1 MKLQKVVMVSE
12 VSIIV
17 TISVIIFI
25 SPYLSKI
32 LNIPTTPLE
41 IVLGSF
47 AGYYGFIGYNHLFE
61 LISEVGFFY
70 LMFLAGLE
78 VNLKVFQKED
88 KSTMQMGMVYIM
100 LLYLL
105 SFLVCKTLG
114 FSDIFI
120 VMLPLISLGLIVT
133 LYKEFDKD
141 TKWLHLSMTIGV
153 LGELIS
159 IVALTVTGAS
169 LEHGIGIELYRSL
182 GLLMLFVFLIALV
195 FKVLRL
201 IFWWY
206 PELKTYL
213 IPIYSDKDEK
223 DIRLSMA
230 IFFLMIAVML
240 VLDLEIAFGA
250 FIAGVFIATFFEYK
264 EDLPHKLSTFG
275 FGFLIPIF
283 FVYIGSTFD
292 MESLFKEGLV
302 LQALLITFAMI
313 FIRMVASI
321 SLRGLL
327 NTKEIFYFA
336 LSHSMPLTLLIAIAT
351 IAYHNNSIDQFQYYA
366 FILASLFEVIIV
378 MVGIKI
384 LHRLE
389 LITAPT
395 KYPNAK
401 KTKRGKM

>member
-1 MKLQKVVMVSE
+1 MVSE

-47 AGYYGFIGYNHLFE
+47 AGFYGFIGYNHLFE

-70 LMFLAGLE
+70 LMFLAGVE
-78 VNLKVFQKED
+78 VNLRVFQKED
-88 KSTMQMGMVYIM
+88 KSTMQMGMVYIA

-105 SFLVCKTLG
+105 SFLVSKTLG
-114 FSDIFI
+114 FSNIFI
-120 VMLPLISLGLIVT
+120 VMLPLISIGLVVT

-141 TKWLHLSMTIGV
+141 TKWLHLAMTIGV

-159 IVALTVTGAS
+159 IVALTVTGAA
-169 LEHGIGIELYRSL
+169 LEHGIGIELYKSL
-182 GLLMLFVFLIALV
+182 GLLILFVLLIAFV
-195 FKVLRL
+195 FKILRL

-223 DIRLSMA
+223 DIRLSKA

-264 EDLPHKLSTFG
+264 KELPHKLSTFG
-275 FGFLIPIF
+275 FGFLVPIF

-292 MESLFKEGLV
+292 IESLFKEGLV
-302 LQALLITFAMI
+302 LQALLITIAMI
-313 FIRMVASI
+313 FIRLVASI

-327 NTKEIFYFA
+327 NASEIFYFA

-351 IAYHNNSIDQFQYYA
+351 LAYHNNSIDQFQYYA

-389 LITAPT
+389 LK
-395 KYPNAK
+395 KYQ
-401 KTKRGKM
+401 

>member
-1 MKLQKVVMVSE
+1 MRLQKVVMVSE

-41 IVLGSF
+41 IVLGSL
-47 AGYYGFIGYNHLFE
+47 AGFYGFIGYNHLFE

-70 LMFLAGLE
+70 LMFLAGSE
-78 VNLKVFQKED
+78 VNLRVFQQED

-264 EDLPHKLSTFG
+264 KDLPHKLSTFG

-327 NTKEIFYFA
+327 NVREIFYFA

-389 LITAPT
+389 LN
-395 KYPNAK
+395 KV
-401 KTKRGKM
+401 